1 MGTTM
6 GHCERLR
13 HHLAALQPRPQ
24 AQFVACDEYVQP
36 LQQRFRDPTR
46 RLRNQRARSRLWT
59 LEPRRDS
66 FEAKLRGDYLF
77 KSAFLSYGANR
88 VLALNWRQ
96 PPGVLRGGT
105 LSSAEIDR
113 TGRAREQNLQA
124 VGIDVVD
131 GWCAC
136 SPSKGQI
143 VSSQAAV
150 RNVTSGPTRD
160 AAAPGAEGL
169 RRGRQR
175 RAIDAQSRR
184 LVCSCIV
191 GESSKIN
198 ALDLRTGVCNKF
210 GNTCALR
217 SPLSTEVRLPAD
229 PGQARRLCGEVR
241 PVPCTAVRFVDG
253 PYLPG
258 NASA

>member
-1 MGTTM
+1 MSSRSSKGSEIRPDGCETSEPGADCGRSSPVATVLKGSSVVIISSRVPSSVMGPT
-6 GHCERLR
+6 
-13 HHLAALQPRPQ
+13 
-24 AQFVACDEYVQP
+24 EYWH
-36 LQQRFRDPTR
+36 
-46 RLRNQRARSRLWT
+46 SI
-59 LEPRRDS
+59 
-66 FEAKLRGDYLF
+66 GDNHQGFY
-77 KSAFLSYGANR
+77 A
-88 VLALNWRQ
+88 
-96 PPGVLRGGT
+96 GGT

-124 VGIDVVD
+124 IGIDVVD

-143 VSSQAAV
+143 VSGQAAV

-241 PVPCTAVRFVDG
+241 PVPCTAVRFVEG